1 MSHEISDCP
10 HNNSAINTK
19 FKKLWQS
26 CVEVKKAE
34 EAKIEEVSKGEEIGE
49 EVHIQVQQ
57 ERSPN
62 LSQNT
67 K

>member
-1 MSHEISDCP
+1 MKYLIVP
-10 HNNSAINTK
+10 TTTVPLTQK